1 MSTGATAR
9 VTRAAA
15 SALTYDVVAAP
26 IGQLIVASDGSAIVG
41 VWMANASPSDDRW
54 ERQRGSDGVLAEAR
68 RELLAY
74 FDGTLRE
81 FRVPLAPNGT
91 EFQRRVWTALTH
103 LSYGTTI
110 SYGDLARRLGN
121 LTAVRAVGAANGRN
135 PIPIIVPCHRVI
147 GSDGSLTGFG
157 GGLDRKRW
165 LLHHEGAL
173 AGGQED
179 LGV

>member
-1 MSTGATAR
+1 
-9 VTRAAA
+9 
-15 SALTYDVVAAP
+15 
-26 IGQLIVASDGSAIVG
+26 
-41 VWMANASPSDDRW
+41 MANASPSDDQW
-54 ERQRGSDGVLAEAR
+54 ERRRGTDPVLAEAR

-81 FRVPLAPNGT
+81 FRIPLAPNGT

-103 LSYGTTI
+103 IPYGTTI
-110 SYGDLARRLGN
+110 SYADLARRLGN
-121 LTAVRAVGAANGRN
+121 LMAVRAVGAANGRN

-173 AGGQED
+173 ADGQAE

>member
-1 MSTGATAR
+1 MSTGAAR
-9 VTRAAA
+9 VARAAA

-26 IGQLIVASDGSAIVG
+26 IGRLIVASDGSAVAG
-41 VWMANASPSDDRW
+41 VWMANASPSDDQW
-54 ERQRGSDGVLAEAR
+54 ERRRGTDLVLAEAR
-68 RELLAY
+68 RELVAY

-103 LSYGTTI
+103 IPYGTTI
-110 SYGDLARRLGN
+110 SYADLARRLGN
-121 LTAVRAVGAANGRN
+121 LMAVRAVGAANGRN

-173 AGGQED
+173 ADGQAE